1 MYSEKKPALLH
12 ENSGITTEAFTYPNV
27 YTDEPEII
35 YLLENCLKI
44 CNECI
49 YKSVECVI
57 RSHI

>member
-44 CNECI
+44 CSKYVCE
-49 YKSVECVI
+49 SFGSVI
-57 RSHI
+57 RNHS